1 MKQIDETWM
10 RFLPIAF
17 SVLKLLRIPGNN
29 YTCMTFNV
37 GLVILNNQLEN
48 KKHGYWIRN
57 RMYTNARMNFVIMY
71 GNFIT
76 GNLWSYPWINYFGN
90 VCTLVLYFDMLFTL
104 LHVWLK
110 NLLQNWQS
118 YLPSKCLQIK
128 MGICCPECVWCVEMF
143 VQMIPVS
150 MTSMTWFFYSMY
162 VVYCVVIS
170 HIRLQCWFLHTGIHH
185 NSLLDW
191 FLQILF
197 FLFRLILL

>member
-29 YTCMTFNV
+29 YTCMTFNG

-48 KKHGYWIRN
+48 KKHGYWEWN
-57 RMYTNARMNFVIMY
+57 RTDTNARMNFVIMY

-104 LHVWLK
+104 LHVWLHIYCRIDRVIY
-110 NLLQNWQS
+110 LQNV
-118 YLPSKCLQIK
+118 YKSKW
-128 MGICCPECVWCVEMF
+128 VF
-143 VQMIPVS
+143 VAPNVCD
-150 MTSMTWFFYSMY
+150 
-162 VVYCVVIS
+162 V
-170 HIRLQCWFLHTGIHH
+170 
-185 NSLLDW
+185 
-191 FLQILF
+191 
-197 FLFRLILL
+197 